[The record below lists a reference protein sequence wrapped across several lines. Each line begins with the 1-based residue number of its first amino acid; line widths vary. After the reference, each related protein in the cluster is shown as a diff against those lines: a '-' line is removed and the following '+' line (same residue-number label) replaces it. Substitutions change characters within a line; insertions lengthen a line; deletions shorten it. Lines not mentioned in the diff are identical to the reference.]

1 MSSQAFASDTRE
13 DNKVESLD
21 AMEKSSTGQPLDLN
35 SEESNEEFYVDPVKE
50 VRLLRKL
57 DLAFTPIIML
67 VYLSCF
73 LDRSNI
79 GMCNPFQCKSLG

>member
-1 MSSQAFASDTRE
+1 MEDPKAEKIDTP
-13 DNKVESLD
+13 
-21 AMEKSSTGQPLDLN
+21 A
-35 SEESNEEFYVDPVKE
+35 SNEVDDEFYVDPVKE
-50 VRLLRKL
+50 KKLLAKL

-79 GMCNPFQCKSLG
+79 GFSPQS

>member
-1 MSSQAFASDTRE
+1 
-13 DNKVESLD
+13 
-21 AMEKSSTGQPLDLN
+21 MEKSKIEGLEKSPSGIDHA
-35 SEESNEEFYVDPVKE
+35 SNEAEEEFYVDPVKE
-50 VRLLRKL
+50 VRLLAKL

-79 GMCNPFQCKSLG
+79 GLLYP

>member
-1 MSSQAFASDTRE
+1 MSNKSLVDAVEANEAKVGVLTTE
-13 DNKVESLD
+13 DSKGEV
-21 AMEKSSTGQPLDLN
+21 DLH
-35 SEESNEEFYVDPVKE
+35 VDRAKE
-50 VRLLRKL
+50 IKLLAKL

-79 GMCNPFQCKSLG
+79 GECWFCNH